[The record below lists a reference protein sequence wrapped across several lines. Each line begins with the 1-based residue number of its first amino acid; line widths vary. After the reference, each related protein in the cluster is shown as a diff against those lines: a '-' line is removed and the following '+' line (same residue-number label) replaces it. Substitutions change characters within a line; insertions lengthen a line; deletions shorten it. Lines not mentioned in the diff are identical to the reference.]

1 MKKLAGRDFEDLLQV
16 HNITYLSSFIMN
28 AYMYQCSLPVFEE
41 LLPEP
46 HNTIVLDLLF
56 VLCTW
61 HAYAKLRLHTTSTL
75 TALEGMTTLLG
86 HQLRLWVKKTCGS
99 FDTQELP
106 NEEGARHR
114 RKAAST
120 QKSKGGICRRETK
133 RVGRKDGGK
142 AKAKSK
148 ASSSATPNTKTKEVR
163 QGKLRKFFN
172 MCTYK
177 LHALGHY
184 VAAIAR
190 FGTTDGYS
198 TQLVCI

>member
-1 MKKLAGRDFEDLLQV
+1 MV
-16 HNITYLSSFIMN
+16 
-28 AYMYQCSLPVFEE
+28 
-41 LLPEP
+41 
-46 HNTIVLDLLF
+46 VLDLLF
-56 VLCTW
+56 ILCTW

-75 TALEGMTTLLG
+75 TALKETTTLLG
-86 HQLRLWVKKTCGS
+86 QQLRLWVKKTCGS

-106 NEEGARHR
+106 KEEGARHR

-120 QKSKGGICRRETK
+120 QKSKVCSRKAGRL
-133 RVGRKDGGK
+133 GRKDGGK

-148 ASSSATPNTKTKEVR
+148 ASSSATPNTKTKEVYK
-163 QGKLRKFFN
+163 GKLRKFFN
-172 MCTYK
+172 ICTYK